1 MIIQQIIYFKNSKE
15 REKKEQKGNIDAG
28 EDSDKKKKPKRASAK
43 LNEKRANISR
53 SNSENHSDMQPEE
66 EGKIMRRDTE
76 KKRGIRDLSTDEK
89 WGVYA
94 NYAEMQSLRGVG
106 RMYNMDHSTVKLLI

>member
-1 MIIQQIIYFKNSKE
+1 MQQYNLLKIIQKGQ
-15 REKKEQKGNIDAG
+15 EKKEQKGHIDAS
-28 EDSDKKKKPKRASAK
+28 EDSDKKKRPKRGSAK

-53 SNSENHSDMQPEE
+53 SNSENHSDMQLEE
-66 EGKIMRRDTE
+66 EEKIVRRDTE

-94 NYAEMQSLRGVG
+94 NYAEM
-106 RMYNMDHSTVKLLI
+106 